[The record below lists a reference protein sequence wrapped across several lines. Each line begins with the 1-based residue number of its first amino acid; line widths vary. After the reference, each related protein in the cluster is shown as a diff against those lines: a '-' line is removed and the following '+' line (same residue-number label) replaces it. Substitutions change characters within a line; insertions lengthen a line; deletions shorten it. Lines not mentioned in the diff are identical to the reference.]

1 MWIARLQGGECQ
13 QKLGE
18 GWGCI
23 SAASMCKAL
32 GSILSTIKKKAH
44 GKSNSFREST
54 EIPGEPILGTKK
66 EGTA

>member
-1 MWIARLQGGECQ
+1 MHLSGKHVQGPGFHPEHY
-13 QKLGE
+13 
-18 GWGCI
+18 
-23 SAASMCKAL
+23 
-32 GSILSTIKKKAH
+32 KKKAH